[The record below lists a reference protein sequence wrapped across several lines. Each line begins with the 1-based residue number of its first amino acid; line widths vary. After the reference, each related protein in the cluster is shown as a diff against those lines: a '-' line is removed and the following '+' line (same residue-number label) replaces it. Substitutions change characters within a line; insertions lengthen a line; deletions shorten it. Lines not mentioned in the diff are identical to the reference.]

1 MHPTCQHI
9 LPLLQ
14 LYIDDE
20 LAELESEDVENHIE
34 VCTNCAETLADEFAM
49 RQALRDG
56 LEGDCTAPLRLKENL
71 QAWLSLQSVREDA
84 VANDAPPSIDYLS
97 VSEKEGLVS
106 GGPSMPFRGMAIGG
120 LMVAAAA
127 LLLFL
132 LPPATQP
139 ELSSNA
145 PVVLAPQPERPQPG
159 VEASTPD
166 LRREVDSS
174 ERMNLV
180 RHRKPSRAPLRLRPY
195 RAPGKSSSVVSTSF
209 RRKERVPRPTRLHHD
224 SAKPQLRVVREW
236 QPASSPINLV
246 HFPLSH

>member
-34 VCTNCAETLADEFAM
+34 ICTNCAETLAEEFAM

-56 LEGDCTAPLRLKENL
+56 LEGDCTAPQQLKENL

-84 VANDAPPSIDYLS
+84 VANDAPPAMDYLS
-97 VSEKEGLVS
+97 VAEKEGLVS
-106 GGPSMPFRGMAIGG
+106 SGPSMPFRGMAIGG

-127 LLLFL
+127 LWLFL
-132 LPPATQP
+132 LPPASQR
-139 ELSSNA
+139 EHSSDA
-145 PVVLAPQPERPQPG
+145 PVVLAPQPERPLRG
-159 VEASTPD
+159 VEASTLD
-166 LRREVDSS
+166 LRPS

-195 RAPGKSSSVVSTSF
+195 RALEKSSSVVSTSY
-209 RRKERVPRPTRLHHD
+209 RRKETVSRPTRLHHD